1 MNVYGVKIW
10 ARDKENDS
18 DKGKPI
24 FTKSV
29 MLANIKNAM
38 SLFPEIPKLRKLTP
52 NKEFSISY
60 LDSEGKD
67 IFVDVYGNTF
77 DFPQWR

>member
-1 MNVYGVKIW
+1 MGVYGVKIW

-18 DKGKPI
+18 DKGAPI

-29 MLANIKNAM
+29 MLANKKNAM
-38 SLFPEIPKLRKLTP
+38 SLFPEIEGLKKVTP
-52 NKEFSISY
+52 NKEFAISY

-67 IFVDVYGNTF
+67 MFVDTCGNSYSY
-77 DFPQWR
+77 PQWI